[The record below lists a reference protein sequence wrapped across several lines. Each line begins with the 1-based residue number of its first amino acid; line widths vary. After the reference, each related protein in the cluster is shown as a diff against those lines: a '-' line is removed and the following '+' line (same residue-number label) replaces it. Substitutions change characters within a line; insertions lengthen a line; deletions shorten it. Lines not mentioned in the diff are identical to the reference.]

1 MATTIATNEN
11 ALANQTADQSAL
23 DSVSSSQSR
32 SNSFHQAYHEL
43 AHDHVGATDVLV
55 QLRSNLAQLEDL
67 HARLKF
73 MMGELSYLLK
83 RD

>member
-1 MATTIATNEN
+1 MATTIATNEK
-11 ALANQTADQSAL
+11 ALANQAADSSA
-23 DSVSSSQSR
+23 SSSL
-32 SNSFHQAYHEL
+32 SNSQARTSSFHQVYHEL